1 MNEGSASPGSRLP
14 GTSLVGPPRTLVA
27 SAIRQ
32 RVATALVLAPLAVLG
47 VLTLPTV
54 YLALA
59 LALVVLIA
67 AAEWAVLAGISSAGG
82 RLAYIALVGGCIAL
96 MWLPARG
103 WYIYFLAIASLCWVG
118 ITIFLL
124 RVQRIGLA
132 QGVDLSLIPLGILV
146 LLGPWVAIVRLH
158 ALGPQGPLLVLFLLA
173 LIWTVD
179 SLAFVAGR
187 RWGRTK
193 LAPLLSPGK
202 TRIGVYAGLFGAATC
217 GFVLGWTMGLE
228 ARQLA
233 VVVVLC
239 GVTACVSV
247 AGDLFESLLKRRRAL
262 KDSGRLLPG
271 HGGVLDRIDSLTAA
285 APVFV
290 MGILWMEAHL

>member
-1 MNEGSASPGSRLP
+1 M
-14 GTSLVGPPRTLVA
+14 A

>member
-1 MNEGSASPGSRLP
+1 
-14 GTSLVGPPRTLVA
+14 
-27 SAIRQ
+27 
-32 RVATALVLAPLAVLG
+32 VLAPLAVLG

-67 AAEWAVLAGISSAGG
+67 AAEWAVLAGICSVGG
-82 RLAYIALVGGCIAL
+82 RLAYIALVGGCIAF
-96 MWLPARG
+96 MWLTARG
-103 WYIYFLAIASLCWVG
+103 WYMYFLAIASLCWVG

-124 RVQRIGLA
+124 RVQRIELA

-158 ALGPQGPLLVLFLLA
+158 ALGPQGPLLVLFLFA
-173 LIWTVD
+173 LIWAVD

-202 TRIGVYAGLFGAATC
+202 TRIGVYAGLFGAAAC
-217 GFVLGWTMGLE
+217 GFVLGWAMGLE

-239 GVTACVSV
+239 GVTASVSV

-271 HGGVLDRIDSLTAA
+271 HGGILDRIDSLTAA

-290 MGILWMEAHL
+290 IGILWMEAHL